1 MRVTF
6 GEDFRDFCMA
16 GTESTVN
23 FEAVC
28 IVKEGATKGEQHF
41 LWSKRKKKYYNTGG
55 LKKWSYLQTIDI

>member
-1 MRVTF
+1 MLTGFTF

-28 IVKEGATKGEQHF
+28 IVEERASKREQHF
-41 LWSKRKKKYYNTGG
+41 LWRGRG
-55 LKKWSYLQTIDI
+55 REFTIVLDVY